1 MGDATARCAF
11 YNVFHVLL
19 SLMPYSHS
27 FMGRRGTGTPF
38 WEKQVVSWPRRRHW
52 PGYTLLLSTLFVWF
66 VTHPHSRAGLSN
78 ILVWSEHYQVT
89 QPIKYC
95 SCYAI
100 ASWNGLSDSSPQVH
114 LFPTCR
120 KHPALFR
127 LASHLTQLPSSTRV
141 YIPLLTLLQCFHHC
155 GQVTYRHFPFP
166 DNSCWTISSA
176 DSCVL
181 SY

>member
-1 MGDATARCAF
+1 LAAKTSLAWL
-11 YNVFHVLL
+11 HVIIINFVCMVCYPSALE
-19 SLMPYSHS
+19 SRT
-27 FMGRRGTGTPF
+27 F
-38 WEKQVVSWPRRRHW
+38 E
-52 PGYTLLLSTLFVWF
+52 YT
-66 VTHPHSRAGLSN
+66 SR
-78 ILVWSEHYQVT
+78 WSEHYQVT